1 MLPNSSDGIEI
12 NLIRPT
18 IDNLMTKTQES
29 KLTVTVY
36 PSRQQ
41 IKKQDLERH
50 ELHPK
55 VSPAS

>member
-36 PSRQQ
+36 LSGQQ

-55 VSPAS
+55 VPPAS